1 MLYGSIPVSYTHLT
15 LPTKTVHARPNYH
28 SLKVRLQ
35 GLNPNLDY
43 RLEGEMENECVYG
56 GDLLMN
62 AGMLVPSEQGDYRS
76 YLYHFVAD

>member
-1 MLYGSIPVSYTHLT
+1 MRNRRKDKKEALVTFV
-15 LPTKTVHARPNYH
+15 TVHARPNYH

-43 RLEGEMENECVYG
+43 RLEGGMENECVYG